1 MWREKY
7 DIEIATDQ
15 PGIIHTA
22 LKLFDF
28 STTIKVF
35 EQSFAT
41 LTNDRENFILS
52 NTADL
57 RTTRSK
63 VAKSSVNRKKFD

>member
-28 STTIKVF
+28 SVF
-35 EQSFAT
+35 EKSFPIS
-41 LTNDRENFILS
+41 TNDRENFILS
-52 NTADL
+52 DSADL
-57 RTTRSK
+57 RATRPK
-63 VAKSSVNRKKFD
+63 VAKSSFDRKKFD